1 MKIKRQITLLIS
13 GIIIIPLLS
22 VFIISMILFWD
33 SSKKTMIEEFNQVRI
48 KNEGNLPFEDWEN
61 LNSFISRLP
70 NKVEIVIVFKN
81 NIIFSNMK
89 GFENNDNVFLKN
101 IFTLVR
107 ETSDKFN
114 YHFES
119 ITFSKDDQNTT
130 GYIFSR
136 LPVRKV
142 NHRPKPATFIRYIA
156 ITLAI
161 LEITA
166 VCIIIHISKNI
177 SNSIVF
183 LKSKTDQIAIGNLE
197 SEITNPG
204 KGSNEISQLA
214 ENLEKMRK
222 SLRYNE
228 ERRNKFLMGM
238 SHDLR
243 TPVALIKGYTEAI
256 IDGIVHGEDKV
267 RESALLINSKTEQL
281 ENLITDMINYIK
293 LENQP
298 LEQNLIKTSLREYI
312 NQQAIQMESASQLY
326 KRNFKYSI
334 DIDEKTVIMLDQTM
348 YIRTIENLFSNALR
362 YTKENDTITFT
373 ATESEQD
380 ISISMEDTGMGISE
394 KDKNHIFELLYRGT
408 NSRREEG
415 FGIGLSVVKSI
426 ADTHGWTIDV
436 ESKLNVGTK
445 FTIRIR
451 KSQ

>member
-136 LPVRKV
+136 LPVRNL

-166 VCIIIHISKNI
+166 GCIIIHIADNI
-177 SNSIVF
+177 SKSIVL
-183 LKSKTDQIAIGNLE
+183 LKNKTDQIAIENLE

-204 KGSNEISQLA
+204 KG
-214 ENLEKMRK
+214 
-222 SLRYNE
+222 
-228 ERRNKFLMGM
+228 
-238 SHDLR
+238 
-243 TPVALIKGYTEAI
+243 
-256 IDGIVHGEDKV
+256 
-267 RESALLINSKTEQL
+267 
-281 ENLITDMINYIK
+281 
-293 LENQP
+293 
-298 LEQNLIKTSLREYI
+298 
-312 NQQAIQMESASQLY
+312 
-326 KRNFKYSI
+326 
-334 DIDEKTVIMLDQTM
+334 
-348 YIRTIENLFSNALR
+348 
-362 YTKENDTITFT
+362 
-373 ATESEQD
+373 
-380 ISISMEDTGMGISE
+380 
-394 KDKNHIFELLYRGT
+394 
-408 NSRREEG
+408 
-415 FGIGLSVVKSI
+415 
-426 ADTHGWTIDV
+426 
-436 ESKLNVGTK
+436 
-445 FTIRIR
+445 
-451 KSQ
+451 

>member
-1 MKIKRQITLLIS
+1 MKIKRQVALLIS
-13 GIIIIPLLS
+13 GIIFIPLLS
-22 VFIISMILFWD
+22 VFIISLILFWD
-33 SSKKTMIEEFNQVRI
+33 SSKKSLVEEFNQVRI

-61 LNSFISRLP
+61 LHRFISKLP
-70 NKVEIVIVFKN
+70 NNVEIVIIFRN
-81 NIIFSNMK
+81 NVIFSSMNEF
-89 GFENNDNVFLKN
+89 GNNDSVFLEN
-101 IFTLVR
+101 IFNLVR
-107 ETSDKFN
+107 ETRDRFN

-119 ITFSKDDQNTT
+119 ITFSKFNKNNT
-130 GYIFSR
+130 GYILSR
-136 LPVRKV
+136 SPVR
-142 NHRPKPATFIRYIA
+142 NLRSRPRPITFIRCVT

-166 VCIIIHISKNI
+166 AFIIIRISKNI

-183 LKSKTDQIAIGNLE
+183 LKSRTDQIAIGNLD
-197 SEITNPG
+197 SEITNPS

-222 SLRYNE
+222 SLKHDE
-228 ERRNKFLMGM
+228 ERKNNFLMGM

-256 IDGIVHGEDKV
+256 IDGIVTGDDKV

-293 LENQP
+293 LDNKTMTQSLVET
-298 LEQNLIKTSLREYI
+298 NLKEYI
-312 NQQAIQMESASQLY
+312 RQQAIQMESAAQLY
-326 KRNFKYSI
+326 RRNFKYNIAI
-334 DIDEKTVIMLDQTM
+334 DDRTILMLDQTM

-373 ATESEQD
+373 ATESESD
-380 ISISMEDTGMGISE
+380 IEISIEDTGIGISE
-394 KDKNHIFELLYRGT
+394 KDKNHIFEVFYRGT

-426 ADTHGWTIDV
+426 ADTHGWIIGV
-436 ESKLNVGTK
+436 ESKLNTGTK
-445 FTIRIR
+445 FTIRIKKTR
-451 KSQ
+451 